1 MLIRLRRPSAG
12 VNAWLQGTFALLAAT
27 LRLIHRAPQ
36 GEYCLGAQIVKGI
49 KSHEQIPHWLLCHF
63 SLEACVI
70 SGSESHSRTGSGK
83 AKKTEGGR
91 IPDDVQGCAL
101 P

>member
-1 MLIRLRRPSAG
+1 M
-12 VNAWLQGTFALLAAT
+12 NAWLQGTFALLAAT

-36 GEYCLGAQIVKGI
+36 GEYCLGTQVVEVIN
-49 KSHEQIPHWLLCHF
+49 SFEQIPHGLLFHF
-63 SLEACVI
+63 SWEACVI
-70 SGSESHSRTGSGK
+70 SGSESHSRTGNGK

-91 IPDDVQGCAL
+91 VPDDVQGCVL